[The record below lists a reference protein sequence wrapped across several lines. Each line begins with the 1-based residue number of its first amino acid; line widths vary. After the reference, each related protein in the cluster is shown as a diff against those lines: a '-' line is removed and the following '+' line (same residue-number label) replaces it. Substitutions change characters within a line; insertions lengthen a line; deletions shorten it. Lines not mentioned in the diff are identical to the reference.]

1 MLTKTRPRA
10 VTTSSSEAWSLGQ
23 SVKLTSRWAIK
34 KQAVIVE
41 VPTSMPILP
50 MCRIGIY
57 DGTSTI
63 TAYFQCGPAAPP
75 QSHTC
80 TGADTDPLP
89 PGQTCQ
95 RTPAL
100 GTHGWGSP
108 AMSTQCRCS
117 LTSLAWGKG
126 MGGGA
131 QGHEAL
137 HVLEDVVCGRSP
149 THAAGAL
156 QGRRFCTRHSDWQVR
171 NATPQPHCHC
181 QAPGTP
187 GTPRTTAPLSHR
199 QQLD

>member
-63 TAYFQCGPAAPP
+63 TAYFQCGPAEPP

-80 TGADTDPLP
+80 TSADTDPLP

-108 AMSTQCRCS
+108 GPRSAPCSGGRCVW
-117 LTSLAWGKG
+117 A
-126 MGGGA
+126 
-131 QGHEAL
+131 
-137 HVLEDVVCGRSP
+137 
-149 THAAGAL
+149 
-156 QGRRFCTRHSDWQVR
+156 
-171 NATPQPHCHC
+171 QPHACSWSTAGQEVLHPTFRLAGEECH
-181 QAPGTP
+181 TP
-187 GTPRTTAPLSHR
+187 ASLPLPSSRHTWHSTHNRTTEPQATVGLKAGPV
-199 QQLD
+199 